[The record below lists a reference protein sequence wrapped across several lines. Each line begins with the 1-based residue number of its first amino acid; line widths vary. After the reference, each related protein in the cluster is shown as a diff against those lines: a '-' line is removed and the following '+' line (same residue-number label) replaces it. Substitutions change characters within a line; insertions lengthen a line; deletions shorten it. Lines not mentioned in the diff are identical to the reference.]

1 MPKENTH
8 LWFAHSLLKELPE
21 GRMLQGISANI
32 AHYYLGSIIPDTFYY
47 ASRTSIETISEIIHG
62 KDGVPTNVMIL
73 AVLDQAKGPEDI
85 AFILGY
91 ITHCA
96 LDITFHPMVDSL
108 SGDYYDDDP
117 SRRENA
123 QAVHRGLETCIDI
136 RIRNSLRIFRLV
148 SPRLLRGLAF
158 ESIVSRDFAVTPGR
172 IESTLQKQILSN
184 RMFASPV
191 AYRIAAS
198 LNSLG
203 ILKSRSFLP
212 LFYADVRDPDAC
224 IPDPV
229 RYRDSATGTELVESL
244 SALFAR
250 ARTKALP
257 MMEAAWGYSE
267 GSVSREKLV
276 QFIPGEN
283 LSTGKVPEKA
293 PS

>member
-1 MPKENTH
+1 
-8 LWFAHSLLKELPE
+8 
-21 GRMLQGISANI
+21 MLQGISANI